1 MSVDKK
7 THSRS
12 LRQRLIRLGIA
23 PGTAEHSRIRSR
35 VQKHGW
41 SLKRALEQPSR
52 NSPVGSLTA
61 RMDKIN
67 CKLPYGAVWARL
79 NSGYTFEEAVSKPIR
94 VFLNDPEKRK
104 ERGRQL
110 IRKARGQL
118 NSPTRPKPVTCEWPG
133 CSRAAF
139 VEDHDHS
146 TGQWR
151 FYLCGPHNSGLG
163 LIGDT
168 KAALQA
174 GIELFDL
181 YCNDP
186 QFNKDI

>member
-1 MSVDKK
+1 MLK
-7 THSRS
+7 
-12 LRQRLIRLGIA
+12 
-23 PGTAEHSRIRSR
+23 
-35 VQKHGW
+35 
-41 SLKRALEQPSR
+41 SLKELLHYTVSAIDGE
-52 NSPVGSLTA
+52 VGKVVDFLFD
-61 RMDKIN
+61 DKRWTVR
-67 CKLPYGAVWARL
+67 CV
-79 NSGYTFEEAVSKPIR
+79 R
-94 VFLNDPEKRK
+94 VEVLNDPEKRK